1 MSQKFDARQI
11 ISRDVL
17 NRIAL
22 ATNTELDDLIR
33 SLNAEVTPPFHLFPQ
48 DPATLTL
55 NVGASRVQNPITSR
69 SRTVAALGADTPNFT
84 SGTIVFPAS
93 SGGTVTITPGNNTTL
108 NLASGNWRKATIYL
122 DANDDLNLL
131 FGDEA
136 ATEALANAL
145 PAPDGTLAL
154 GYVSLQN
161 VGGTIQNIT
170 NARIYQFVGVG
181 GAGGSGNA
189 NELLERVKE
198 HFSDSSFE
206 FVTPIIFANDKETLT
221 DVGNT
226 TGVYSVVNKTY
237 LLGSGQKFTSV
248 QMADAEYQLEERDI
262 DRVELM
268 AFWKAGA
275 IDTAATYK
283 VTRDGVNYQ
292 TVTMERVG
300 STDTYRGV
308 LFFDEE
314 TDQLVSQNNNGTSAN
329 EVLNATTVQELS
341 QPFTLTGD
349 TRVIEALDQITVN
362 KTGSPVGDL
371 WFEIARDNSGNPGEI
386 VGTSALIKIANL
398 SAGANA
404 IDIALG
410 AILKAGSYHLVA
422 KTSAQYKSGF
432 SAGVTQISLN
442 TRTGGTGTDA
452 RIYNGTTWSGLTG
465 EALNYR
471 LEGRPQTLKIE
482 VTASAADRELAGL
495 ALYYGYTG
503 PVATGVKNLEVFRF
517 SGDLNTTEFTLTKF
531 KPNPDLLKVYDANT
545 GLVYRYGAFTL
556 SGNKVVFSSGQ
567 FLAPGEQIVL
577 IFDQNLGGAFDNS
590 DDNALLLS
598 ENRLGS
604 EDPTLDRSAAGE
616 GLLLRSSNGKLCEVY
631 LEWNGTTHD
640 IKIAEK
646 P

>member
-33 SLNAEVTPPFHLFPQ
+33 SLNAEVTPPFHLFPD
-48 DPATLTL
+48 DPASLTL
-55 NVGASRVQNPITSR
+55 NVGSSRVQNPITSR
-69 SRTVAALGADTPNFT
+69 TRTVAALGADTPDVT
-84 SGTIVFPAS
+84 SGTIVFPATT
-93 SGGTVTITPGNNTTL
+93 GGTVTITPGNNTTL
-108 NLASGNWRKATIYL
+108 NIASGNWRKATIYL
-122 DANDDLNLL
+122 DANDELNLL

-170 NARIYQFVGVG
+170 NARIYQFVGIG

-206 FVTPIIFANDKETLT
+206 LVTPIIFANDKETLT

-237 LLGSGQKFTSV
+237 VLGSGQKFTSV

-275 IDTAATYK
+275 VDTAATYK

-300 STDTYRGV
+300 STDTFRGV

-314 TDQLVSQNNNGTSAN
+314 TDQLVSENNNGTLAN

-341 QPFTLTGD
+341 QPFTITGN
-349 TRVIEALDQITVN
+349 TRIIEALDQVTVN
-362 KTGSPVGDL
+362 KTGAAVGDL
-371 WFEIARDNSGNPGEI
+371 WFEIARDSGGNPGEI
-386 VGTSALIKIANL
+386 VGTSALINIANL

-422 KTSAQYKSGF
+422 KTSAQYKASFSG
-432 SAGVTQISLN
+432 GVNISLN
-442 TRTGGTGTDA
+442 TRTGGTGTNA
-452 RIYNGTTWSGLTG
+452 RIYNGTSWSALTS

-482 VTASAADRELAGL
+482 VTSSAADRELAGL

-590 DDNALLLS
+590 DDNALLLA

-604 EDPTLDRSAAGE
+604 TDPNLDRSVAGE
-616 GLLLRSSNGKLCEVY
+616 GILLRSP
-631 LEWNGTTHD
+631 NGTLFEISVADDGSIVTGVVS
-640 IKIAEK
+640 
-646 P
+646 